1 MGEALM
7 TTVDVPSRRAY
18 TLAHT
23 TLIDVFANALNRPHW
38 VISHTLVTVALRD
51 AADVL
56 TRVVSAG
63 FPSNSSQLW
72 VCWLCFAPRMSRSKF
87 SRDQK
92 WLRPPR
98 RSYPWSLSAKIPPVI
113 YIDET
118 QYLVAGA
125 SVDDYASQQHF
136 YVDDGSP
143 GEPVS
148 DSPGT
153 SGSLSGDVSMTRRSD
168 GSPTELG
175 HQRKHAPRGH
185 SHDSKLELVRADTH
199 LHTRFEHHRSGSDKH
214 GLQTIQPFHRSL
226 STHTSYDG
234 NVQISHFHDTPAL
247 PLKDPTDA
255 VLFRHY
261 IQKIAI
267 SLDCCDP
274 LKHFELIVPER
285 ASTCHT
291 LLNAILAIAARHLS
305 HTTDFDP
312 LASNRY
318 HDECLRHLIPM
329 MNHSSAIADENLFA
343 ATVILRMLEEMDGS
357 LTGQDN
363 YSHLLGIHVFANA
376 GDRYML
382 PGSLSAAAF
391 WVGLRQEIYIAILT
405 QQCVK
410 LNLDD
415 VIVDRSL
422 KPADD
427 YTWSNRAI
435 VLLADVLNSCFGDT
449 PLTTQRWIVLNEA
462 VESWTRARP
471 PSFNPYFYNNGTGPG
486 AFPEIWHGSSCH
498 ILGIQHHILAQL
510 FLIQFDPSIPR
521 VGTKRR
527 GAMRNMTAKLR
538 IETLMREL
546 CGLGISNQ
554 WTPPAMFTACIGI
567 AMFGDHFAEESDQR
581 ALSEFLKKT
590 ETAHARPTA
599 AIQQQLMKA
608 WGWPEADD

>member
-1 MGEALM
+1 M
-7 TTVDVPSRRAY
+7 PSSNHAGLLATPCVTCREHHLKCDRDTPRCGRCVRAGRECKLSFKFK
-18 TLAHT
+18 TSIGT
-23 TLIDVFANALNRPHW
+23 
-38 VISHTLVTVALRD
+38 
-51 AADVL
+51 
-56 TRVVSAG
+56 
-63 FPSNSSQLW
+63 
-72 VCWLCFAPRMSRSKF
+72 KF
-87 SRDQK
+87 SKNQK

-98 RSYPWSLSAKIPPVI
+98 RLI
-113 YIDET
+113 YVDET

-125 SVDDYASQQHF
+125 LPDDHTSQQHF
-136 YVDDGSP
+136 YVVDEEDDDDNGPPNGPEVASSGISVSIP
-143 GEPVS
+143 GDIS
-148 DSPGT
+148 RNGQPGH
-153 SGSLSGDVSMTRRSD
+153 
-168 GSPTELG
+168 SPTEKSL
-175 HQRKHAPRGH
+175 HKHA
-185 SHDSKLELVRADTH
+185 SDVDALYSKLEPAVADPRPRPHPHPHPHSHAHAQTKH
-199 LHTRFEHHRSGSDKH
+199 PCNGSDAEGLETMQPPHRNSGSHTPYH
-214 GLQTIQPFHRSL
+214 GNIQT
-226 STHTSYDG
+226 
-234 NVQISHFHDTPAL
+234 SHFYDIAAL
-247 PLKDPTDA
+247 PLKDRTSA
-255 VLFRHY
+255 ILFRHY

-318 HDECLRHLIPM
+318 HDECLKQLIPM
-329 MNHSSAIADENLFA
+329 MNHSSAVADENLFA
-343 ATVILRMLEEMDGS
+343 ATIILRMLEEMDGS

-376 GDRYML
+376 GDQYMM

-410 LNLDD
+410 LKLDD
-415 VIVDRSL
+415 FIVDRSL
-422 KPADD
+422 EPADD

-435 VLLADVLNSCFGDT
+435 VLLADVLNACFGDN
-449 PLTTQRWIVLNEA
+449 PLTIQRWSALNDA

-471 PSFNPYFYNNGTGPG
+471 PSFNPFFYRERTGTG

-510 FLIQFDPSIPR
+510 FLVQFNPTIPR
-521 VGTKRR
+521 VGTNR
-527 GAMRNMTAKLR
+527 GAAMRRMTQR
-538 IETLMREL
+538 IESLMREL

-567 AMFGDHFAEESDQR
+567 AMFGDHFGERSDQR
-581 ALSEFLKKT
+581 ALAEFLKKT

-599 AIQQQLMKA
+599 LIQQQLMKA
-608 WGWPEADD
+608 WGWTAAGE

>member
-1 MGEALM
+1 M
-7 TTVDVPSRRAY
+7 PSSNHTGLLATPCVTCREHHLKCDRDTPRCGRCVRAG
-18 TLAHT
+18 LECK
-23 TLIDVFANALNRPHW
+23 LSFK
-38 VISHTLVTVALRD
+38 
-51 AADVL
+51 
-56 TRVVSAG
+56 
-63 FPSNSSQLW
+63 FKSSIGT
-72 VCWLCFAPRMSRSKF
+72 KF
-87 SRDQK
+87 SNNQK

-98 RSYPWSLSAKIPPVI
+98 RLI
-113 YIDET
+113 YVDET

-125 SVDDYASQQHF
+125 SSDDHACQQHF
-136 YVDDGSP
+136 SIDDGYLDGPELGSP
-143 GEPVS
+143 GTPVS
-148 DSPGT
+148 I
-153 SGSLSGDVSMTRRSD
+153 SGDV
-168 GSPTELG
+168 
-175 HQRKHAPRGH
+175 PRNTQPGH
-185 SHDSKLELVRADTH
+185 SSIETGPLKHPSNSDPLYSKLEIMVADTH
-199 LHTRFEHHRSGSDKH
+199 PHSQTEYHCNGLGVD
-214 GLQTIQPFHRSL
+214 GLQTMRPPHRSL
-226 STHTSYDG
+226 SSHTPYHG
-234 NVQISHFHDTPAL
+234 NVQISHFYDTVAL
-247 PLKDPTDA
+247 PLKDRTDA
-255 VLFRHY
+255 ILFRHY

-318 HDECLRHLIPM
+318 HDECLKHLIPM
-329 MNHSSAIADENLFA
+329 MNHSSAVADENLFA
-343 ATVILRMLEEMDGS
+343 ATIILRMLEEMDGS

-376 GDRYML
+376 GDQYIV
-382 PGSLSAAAF
+382 PGSLSAASF

-415 VIVDRSL
+415 SIVDRSL
-422 KPADD
+422 EPADD

-435 VLLADVLNSCFGDT
+435 VLLADILNCCFGDT
-449 PLTTQRWIVLNEA
+449 PLSIQRWTTLNDA

-471 PSFNPYFYNNGTGPG
+471 PSFNPFFYREGTGAG

-498 ILGIQHHILAQL
+498 ILGIQHHLLAQL
-510 FLIQFDPSIPR
+510 FLVQFDPSIPR
-521 VGTKRR
+521 VGTNRR
-527 GAMRNMTAKLR
+527 AAMRKMTQR

-567 AMFGDHFAEESDQR
+567 AMFGDHFGEGSDQK
-581 ALSEFLKKT
+581 ALAEFLKKT

-599 AIQQQLMKA
+599 AIQEQLMKA
-608 WGWPEADD
+608 WGWTGADD

>member
-1 MGEALM
+1 M
-7 TTVDVPSRRAY
+7 PS
-18 TLAHT
+18 TDHTGLLATPCVTCREHHLK
-23 TLIDVFANALNRPHW
+23 LIYV
-38 VISHTLVTVALRD
+38 
-51 AADVL
+51 
-56 TRVVSAG
+56 
-63 FPSNSSQLW
+63 
-72 VCWLCFAPRMSRSKF
+72 
-87 SRDQK
+87 
-92 WLRPPR
+92 
-98 RSYPWSLSAKIPPVI
+98 
-113 YIDET
+113 DET

-125 SVDDYASQQHF
+125 SPDDHASQQHF
-136 YVDDGSP
+136 YVDNGSP
-143 GEPVS
+143 NGPDPV
-148 DSPGT
+148 SPGT
-153 SGSLSGDVSMTRRSD
+153 SGSPSGDVTKTRPPD
-168 GSPTELG
+168 CSPIDAGLQ
-175 HQRKHAPRGH
+175 HKHA
-185 SHDSKLELVRADTH
+185 SDDQAQYSKLGPIRVDAH
-199 LHTRFEHHRSGSDKH
+199 FHTRIEHHRHGSDAD
-214 GLQTIQPFHRSL
+214 GLQSLPPSHRSL
-226 STHTSYDG
+226 SSHSSYHG
-234 NVQISHFHDTPAL
+234 NVQTSHFYDTAAL
-247 PLKDPTDA
+247 PLKDRTEA
-255 VLFRHY
+255 ILFRHY

-274 LKHFELIVPER
+274 LKHFELSVPER

-357 LTGQDN
+357 LTGHDS

-376 GDRYML
+376 GDQYIL

-410 LNLDD
+410 LKLDD
-415 VIVDRSL
+415 FIVDRSL
-422 KPADD
+422 GPADD

-435 VLLADVLNSCFGDT
+435 VLLADVLNSCFGDN
-449 PLTTQRWIVLNEA
+449 PLTTQRWMALNEA

-471 PSFNPYFYNNGTGPG
+471 PSFNPYFYSEGIGAG

-498 ILGIQHHILAQL
+498 ILGIQHHLLAQL

-527 GAMRNMTAKLR
+527 AAMRNMTLR

-567 AMFGDHFAEESDQR
+567 AMFGDHFGEESDQR

-608 WGWPEADD
+608 WGWTGSED

>member
-1 MGEALM
+1 M
-7 TTVDVPSRRAY
+7 PSSNHTGLLATPCVTCREHHLKCDRGTPRCGRCVRAGRECK
-18 TLAHT
+18 LS
-23 TLIDVFANALNRPHW
+23 FK
-38 VISHTLVTVALRD
+38 
-51 AADVL
+51 
-56 TRVVSAG
+56 
-63 FPSNSSQLW
+63 FKSSIGT
-72 VCWLCFAPRMSRSKF
+72 KF
-87 SRDQK
+87 SKTQK

-98 RSYPWSLSAKIPPVI
+98 RLI
-113 YIDET
+113 YVDET

-125 SVDDYASQQHF
+125 SPDDHASQQHF
-136 YVDDGSP
+136 YVDDDTYLEGPGLGSP
-143 GEPVS
+143 RGSGSISGNTPENGQTGHSPSERGLHRHTS
-148 DSPGT
+148 DSAA
-153 SGSLSGDVSMTRRSD
+153 LY
-168 GSPTELG
+168 
-175 HQRKHAPRGH
+175 
-185 SHDSKLELVRADTH
+185 SKLDPVVVDTRPHSQPEHNRNGSGAD
-199 LHTRFEHHRSGSDKH
+199 
-214 GLQTIQPFHRSL
+214 GLQTIQHLPRNWS
-226 STHTSYDG
+226 SHTQYHG
-234 NVQISHFHDTPAL
+234 NVQTSHFYDEAAL
-247 PLKDPTDA
+247 PLADRTDA
-255 VLFRHY
+255 ILFRHY

-318 HDECLRHLIPM
+318 HDECLKHLIPM
-329 MNHSSAIADENLFA
+329 MNHSSAVADENLFA
-343 ATVILRMLEEMDGS
+343 ATIILRMLEEMDGS

-363 YSHLLGIHVFANA
+363 YSHLLGIHVFVNA
-376 GDRYML
+376 GDQYMM

-415 VIVDRSL
+415 FIVDRSL
-422 KPADD
+422 EPADD

-435 VLLADVLNSCFGDT
+435 VLLADVLNSCFGDN
-449 PLTTQRWIVLNEA
+449 PLTIPRWSALNDA

-471 PSFNPYFYNNGTGPG
+471 PSFNPFFYKKGTGAG

-510 FLIQFDPSIPR
+510 FLVQFDPSIPR
-521 VGTKRR
+521 VGTTRR
-527 GAMRNMTAKLR
+527 AAMRKMTQR
-538 IETLMREL
+538 IEVLMREL

-567 AMFGDHFAEESDQR
+567 AMFGDHFSEGSDQR
-581 ALSEFLKKT
+581 ALAEFLKKT
-590 ETAHARPTA
+590 ESAHARPTA
-599 AIQQQLMKA
+599 AIQQQLKKA
-608 WGWPEADD
+608 WGWTGADD

>member
-1 MGEALM
+1 M
-7 TTVDVPSRRAY
+7 PSADH
-18 TLAHT
+18 TGLLAT
-23 TLIDVFANALNRPHW
+23 PC
-38 VISHTLVTVALRD
+38 VTCREHHLKCDRGTPRCGRCAH
-51 AADVL
+51 
-56 TRVVSAG
+56 AG
-63 FPSNSSQLW
+63 RECRLSFKFKPSIGT
-72 VCWLCFAPRMSRSKF
+72 KF

-92 WLRPPR
+92 WLRPPKR
-98 RSYPWSLSAKIPPVI
+98 LI

-125 SVDDYASQQHF
+125 SLDDYASQQHF
-136 YVDDGSP
+136 YTDDGSP
-143 GEPVS
+143 GEPKS
-148 DSPGT
+148 GSPGT
-153 SGSLSGDVSMTRRSD
+153 SGLLPGDILGTRRSD
-168 GSPTELG
+168 VPPTELG
-175 HQRKHAPRGH
+175 HQRKHAPHHGSR
-185 SHDSKLELVRADTH
+185 DSKLELVRADAQ
-199 LHTRFEHHRSGSDKH
+199 LPTRFETHRNGSDTDS
-214 GLQTIQPFHRSL
+214 LQTMHPLHRSL

-234 NVQISHFHDTPAL
+234 NVQTSHFYDTPAL

-318 HDECLRHLIPM
+318 HDECLKHLIPM

-376 GDRYML
+376 GDQYML

-410 LNLDD
+410 LKLDD
-415 VIVDRSL
+415 FIVDRSL
-422 KPADD
+422 GPADD

-435 VLLADVLNSCFGDT
+435 VLLADVLNCCFGDT
-449 PLTTQRWIVLNEA
+449 PLTTQRWIALNEA

-471 PSFNPYFYNNGTGPG
+471 PSFNPYFYNNGTGAG

-527 GAMRNMTAKLR
+527 GAMRNTTRR

-567 AMFGDHFAEESDQR
+567 AMFGDHFGEERDQH

-608 WGWPEADD
+608 WGWVEVDG

>member
-1 MGEALM
+1 M
-7 TTVDVPSRRAY
+7 PSSNHAGLLATPCVTCREHHLKCDRDTPRCGRCVRAGRECKLSFKFK
-18 TLAHT
+18 TSIGT
-23 TLIDVFANALNRPHW
+23 
-38 VISHTLVTVALRD
+38 
-51 AADVL
+51 
-56 TRVVSAG
+56 
-63 FPSNSSQLW
+63 
-72 VCWLCFAPRMSRSKF
+72 KF
-87 SRDQK
+87 SKNQK

-98 RSYPWSLSAKIPPVI
+98 RSVI
-113 YIDET
+113 YVDET

-125 SVDDYASQQHF
+125 LPDDHVSQQHF
-136 YVDDGSP
+136 YAVDEEDDDDNGPTNGPEVASP
-143 GEPVS
+143 GIS
-148 DSPGT
+148 ASIPGDIPRN
-153 SGSLSGDVSMTRRSD
+153 GQPGH
-168 GSPTELG
+168 SPTERGL
-175 HQRKHAPRGH
+175 HKHASNVGALY
-185 SHDSKLELVRADTH
+185 SKLEPAVADPRPHPHPHSHAHAQTKH
-199 LHTRFEHHRSGSDKH
+199 PCNGSDVEGVDTMRPLHRNSGSHTPYH
-214 GLQTIQPFHRSL
+214 GNIQT
-226 STHTSYDG
+226 
-234 NVQISHFHDTPAL
+234 SHFYDTVAL
-247 PLKDPTDA
+247 PLKDRTDA
-255 VLFRHY
+255 ILFRHY

-318 HDECLRHLIPM
+318 HDECLKQLIPM
-329 MNHSSAIADENLFA
+329 MNHSSAVADENLFA
-343 ATVILRMLEEMDGS
+343 ATIILRMLEEMDGS

-376 GDRYML
+376 GDQYMM

-410 LNLDD
+410 LKLDD
-415 VIVDRSL
+415 FIVDRSL
-422 KPADD
+422 EPADD

-435 VLLADVLNSCFGDT
+435 VLLADVLNSCFGDN
-449 PLTTQRWIVLNEA
+449 PLTIRRWSALNDA
-462 VESWTRARP
+462 VENWTRARP
-471 PSFNPYFYNNGTGPG
+471 PSFNPFFYREGTGTG

-510 FLIQFDPSIPR
+510 FLVQFDPTIPR
-521 VGTKRR
+521 VGTNR
-527 GAMRNMTAKLR
+527 GAAMRRMTQR
-538 IETLMREL
+538 IESLMREL

-567 AMFGDHFAEESDQR
+567 AMFGDHFSERSDQE
-581 ALSEFLKKT
+581 ALAEFLKKT

-599 AIQQQLMKA
+599 LIQQQLMKA
-608 WGWPEADD
+608 WGWTAASE